1 MVEGVATQQ
10 QQLDQVPRDVASWF
24 IKSHQSYQRY
34 QVSHRVSHIQI
45 CQSHRSHPS
54 HHIDDWHM
62 VKTTIISKLATC
74 NIEPPGQ
81 MGQSEA
87 LVDWADV
94 GYAISGVDDNTWKSS
109 Q

>member
-1 MVEGVATQQ
+1 
-10 QQLDQVPRDVASWF
+10 
-24 IKSHQSYQRY
+24 
-34 QVSHRVSHIQI
+34 
-45 CQSHRSHPS
+45 
-54 HHIDDWHM
+54 M
-62 VKTTIISKLATC
+62 VKTTIISKMATC

-87 LVDWADV
+87 LVDRADV